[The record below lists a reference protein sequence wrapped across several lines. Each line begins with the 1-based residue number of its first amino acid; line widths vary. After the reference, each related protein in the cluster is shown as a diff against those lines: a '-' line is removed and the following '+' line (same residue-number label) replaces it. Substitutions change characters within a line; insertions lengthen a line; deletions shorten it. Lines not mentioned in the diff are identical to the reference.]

1 MIAGLALV
9 GLIVLAFGLFTRQ
22 ALGLDTPFVIAHGVL
37 GVAALG
43 TALLLALLRIGKSR
57 QPALLRPALRSIG
70 GGVATCALALLAYW
84 GVVQADVRFD
94 WTFEGRFELSEATHQ
109 LLAELPAPLALTLY
123 FDPGDPRIRNTRL
136 LLEEFANVAKG
147 PQAVRVDVLRIDE
160 HPEDED
166 RYGIGSSN
174 SVVLTLGDRFELVER
189 PTEGALYQA
198 LSGLVRDPTRVL
210 YISVGGGEGDL
221 ERSDA
226 LGFSG
231 LRAALESEGFEAR
244 PLPLAMVDEIPAD
257 ASAVISIAPRR
268 ALPEAS
274 LGALERYLEGGGRLV
289 VFLEPDT
296 DSGLDPL
303 LARFGITPR
312 EGFVVDP
319 ASGPIEG
326 DARGR
331 NPIASA
337 YASHPV
343 TQGLEA
349 NRMTFFRGA
358 RSFALR
364 KTEPDDRL
372 RAVVLTSSE
381 AWIDSETRSDG
392 EPDAALVP
400 PDDTR
405 TDYQPLVVTAELE
418 RGGRQ
423 ARLVVFGD
431 ADLASNRYL
440 RALYNLDLVLNAI
453 HWVTEHESAIA
464 IRPKTGGRQLVQFPV
479 PLQTSLQALYGVG
492 LLVPELLLIT
502 GALVWLYQREA

>member
-1 MIAGLALV
+1 MIAALALV
-9 GLIVLAFGLFTRQ
+9 GVIVLAFGLFTRQ
-22 ALGLDTPFVIAHGVL
+22 ALALDTPFVIAHQVVG
-37 GVAALG
+37 GAAL
-43 TALLLALLRIGKSR
+43 AAAALLALLRIGRSR
-57 QPALLRPALRSIG
+57 QPALLGPTLRALG
-70 GGVATCALALLAYW
+70 GGLATSAIAGLVYW
-84 GVVQADVRFD
+84 GIARADVRFD
-94 WTFEGRFELSEATHQ
+94 WTFEGRFALSEATRSV
-109 LLAELPAPLALTLY
+109 LAELPAPLALTLY

-136 LLEEFANVAKG
+136 LLEEFANASADS
-147 PQAVRVDVLRIDE
+147 QRVRVGVLRIDE

-174 SVVLTLGDRFELVER
+174 SVVVALGDRWELVER

-198 LSGLVRDPTRVL
+198 LSALVRDPTRVL
-210 YISVGGGEGDL
+210 YVSVGGGEGDL

-244 PLPLAMVDEIPAD
+244 PLPLAMVDEIPPD

-268 ALPEAS
+268 ALPESA
-274 LGALERYLEGGGRLV
+274 LGALERYVEGGGRLV
-289 VFLEPDT
+289 AFLEPGG

-303 LARFGITPR
+303 LARFGIAPR
-312 EGFVVDP
+312 PGFVVDP

-326 DARGR
+326 DAPGR

-343 TQGLEA
+343 TRGLEA

-364 KTEPDDRL
+364 KADPDDRL
-372 RAVVLTSSE
+372 RAVVLTSAQ
-381 AWIDSETRSDG
+381 AWIDDGARADDDALFPPDGTRS
-392 EPDAALVP
+392 
-400 PDDTR
+400 
-405 TDYQPLVVTAELE
+405 DYQPLVVAAELE
-418 RGGRQ
+418 RGGHQ

-440 RALYNLDLVLNAI
+440 RALYNLDLVLNAV
-453 HWVTEHESAIA
+453 HWATEHESAIA

-502 GALVWLYQREA
+502 GALVWLVQREA